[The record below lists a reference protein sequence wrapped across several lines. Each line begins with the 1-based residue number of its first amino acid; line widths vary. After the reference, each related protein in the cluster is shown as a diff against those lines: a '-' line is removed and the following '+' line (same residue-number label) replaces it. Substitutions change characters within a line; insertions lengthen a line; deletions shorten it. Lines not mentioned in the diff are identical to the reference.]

1 VRAAGLEGET
11 MTDFAAAR
19 HNMIEGQI
27 RTNKVTDPALLDALA
42 ALPREQFVPAERR
55 SAAYIDDDI
64 RIGADRY
71 MMEPMVLARLLQ
83 TAEPTRTDVAL
94 DVGCGTG
101 YATAV
106 LARLTATTIG
116 LESDASLARAA
127 GETLARLAIDNAI
140 VVEGKLADGFPKH
153 GPYDVILVNGAVTEF
168 PPALLD
174 RLAEG
179 GRLVGVRRPGNG
191 PGAAMLMLKR
201 HGAVAGRTLFEAA
214 TPYLAGFQPKP
225 RFVF

>member
-1 VRAAGLEGET
+1 
-11 MTDFAAAR
+11 MTDFAVAR

-27 RTNKVTDPALLDALA
+27 RTNKVTDPALLDAFA
-42 ALPREQFVPAERR
+42 ALPREQFVPVERR
-55 SAAYIDDDI
+55 SAAYVDEDLRLSDE
-64 RIGADRY
+64 RY

-83 TAEPTRTDVAL
+83 AAEPTRTDVAL
-94 DVGCGTG
+94 DVGCATG

-116 LESDASLARAA
+116 LETDAALARTAT
-127 GETLARLAIDNAI
+127 ETLARLSIDNAI
-140 VVEGKLADGFPKH
+140 VVEGKLADGYAKH

-168 PPALLD
+168 PPALLEQ
-174 RLAEG
+174 LAEG
-179 GRLVGVRRPGNG
+179 GRLVGVKRPGTG

-201 HGAVAGRTLFEAA
+201 HGTVAGRTLFEAA
-214 TPYLAGFQPKP
+214 TSYLAGFAPKP

>member
-1 VRAAGLEGET
+1 

-55 SAAYIDDDI
+55 SAAYVDEDV
-64 RIGADRY
+64 RIAGDRY

-83 TAEPTRTDVAL
+83 VAEPTRTDVAL

-106 LARLTATTIG
+106 LARLTATAIG
-116 LESDASLARAA
+116 LESDAGLARSAR
-127 GETLARLAIDNAI
+127 ETLGRLAIGNAV
-140 VVEGKLADGFPKH
+140 VVEGKLADGYAQR
-153 GPYDVILVNGAVTEF
+153 GPYDVILVNGGVTEF
-168 PPALLD
+168 PPALLEQ
-174 RLAEG
+174 LAEG
-179 GRLVGVRRPGNG
+179 GRLVGVRRPGSG
-191 PGAAMLMLKR
+191 PGTATLMLKR
-201 HGAVAGRTLFEAA
+201 HGAVAGRALFEAS
-214 TPYLAGFQPKP
+214 TPYLAGFAPKP

>member
-1 VRAAGLEGET
+1 

-19 HNMIEGQI
+19 HNMIESQI

-42 ALPREQFVPAERR
+42 SLPREQFVPVERR
-55 SAAYIDDDI
+55 TAAYIDEDL
-64 RIGADRY
+64 RLGGERY

-83 TAEPTRTDVAL
+83 AAEPTRTDVAL

-106 LARLTATTIG
+106 LARLAATAIG
-116 LESDASLARAA
+116 LESDSALARTAA
-127 GETLARLAIDNAI
+127 ETLARLAIDNAI
-140 VVEGKLADGFPKH
+140 VVEGKLADGYAKH
-153 GPYDVILVNGAVTEF
+153 GPYDVILVNGTVAEF

-174 RLAEG
+174 QLAEG
-179 GRLVGVRRPGNG
+179 GRLVGVRRPGSG
-191 PGAAMLMLKR
+191 PGAAVLMLKR

-214 TPYLAGFQPKP
+214 TPYLAGFAPKP

>member
-1 VRAAGLEGET
+1 

-42 ALPREQFVPAERR
+42 SLPREQFVPVERR
-55 SAAYIDDDI
+55 SAAYIDEDL
-64 RIGADRY
+64 RLAGERY

-83 TAEPTRTDVAL
+83 AAEPTRIDVAL

-106 LARLTATTIG
+106 LARLTATAIG
-116 LESDASLARAA
+116 LESDPALARTAT
-127 GETLARLAIDNAI
+127 EMLARLAIDNAI
-140 VVEGKLADGFPKH
+140 VVAGKLADGYAKH
-153 GPYDVILVNGAVTEF
+153 GPYDVILVNGAVAEF
-168 PPALLD
+168 PPALFD
-174 RLAEG
+174 QLAEG
-179 GRLVGVRRPGNG
+179 GRLVGVRRPGSG

-214 TPYLAGFQPKP
+214 IPYLAGFAPKP

>member
-1 VRAAGLEGET
+1 

-55 SAAYIDDDI
+55 SAAYVDEDL
-64 RIGADRY
+64 RLGGERY
-71 MMEPMVLARLLQ
+71 VMEPMVLARLLQ
-83 TAEPTRTDVAL
+83 AAEPTRTDVAL
-94 DVGCGTG
+94 DVGCATG

-106 LARLTATTIG
+106 LARLTATAIG
-116 LESDASLARAA
+116 LESDPALARTAT
-127 GETLARLAIDNAI
+127 ETLARLAIDNAI
-140 VVEGKLADGFPKH
+140 VVEGKLADGYAKH
-153 GPYDVILVNGAVTEF
+153 GPYDVILVDGAVAEF
-168 PPALLD
+168 PPALID
-174 RLAEG
+174 QLAEG
-179 GRLVGVRRPGNG
+179 GRLVGVKRPGTG

-201 HGAVAGRTLFEAA
+201 RGAVAGRTLFEAA
-214 TPYLAGFQPKP
+214 TPYLAGFAPKP

>member
-1 VRAAGLEGET
+1 

-27 RTNKVTDPALLDALA
+27 RTNKVTDPALLDAFA

-55 SAAYIDDDI
+55 SAAYVDEDLRLKDE
-64 RIGADRY
+64 RFL
-71 MMEPMVLARLLQ
+71 MEPMVLARLLQ

-94 DVGCGTG
+94 DVGCATG

-106 LARLTATTIG
+106 LARLTATAIG
-116 LESDASLARAA
+116 LENDAALVRTAA
-127 GETLARLAIDNAI
+127 ETLARLSIDNAI
-140 VVEGKLADGFPKH
+140 VVEGALDAGFSKH
-153 GPYDVILVNGAVTEF
+153 GPYDVILVGGAVAEF

-174 RLAEG
+174 QLAEG
-179 GRLVGVRRPGNG
+179 GRLVGVRRPPSG

-201 HGAVAGRTLFEAA
+201 HGVVAGRTLFEAA
-214 TPYLAGFQPKP
+214 TPYLAGFAPKP

>member
-1 VRAAGLEGET
+1 

-42 ALPREQFVPAERR
+42 ALPREQFVPAERKA
-55 SAAYIDDDI
+55 AAYIDDDI
-64 RIGADRY
+64 RLGGDRY

-83 TAEPTRTDVAL
+83 AAEPTRTEVAL

-101 YATAV
+101 YATAL
-106 LARLTATTIG
+106 LARLTATAIG
-116 LESDASLARAA
+116 LESDGALERTAR
-127 GETLARLAIDNAI
+127 ETLSRLAVDNAL
-140 VVEGKLADGFPKH
+140 VVEGKFAYGYPQR

-168 PPALLD
+168 PPALFD
-174 RLAEG
+174 QLAEG
-179 GRLVGVRRPGNG
+179 GRLVGVRRAGTG

>member
-1 VRAAGLEGET
+1 
-11 MTDFAAAR
+11 MSDFAAAR

-42 ALPREQFVPAERR
+42 ALPREQFVPVERR
-55 SAAYIDDDI
+55 SAAYIDDDV
-64 RIGADRY
+64 RLSGERY

-83 TAEPTRTDVAL
+83 AAEPTKTEVAL

-106 LARLTATTIG
+106 LARLAATAIG
-116 LESDASLARAA
+116 LESDANLARLA
-127 GETLARLAIDNAI
+127 GETLGHLAIDNAI
-140 VVEGKLADGFPKH
+140 VVEGKLADGYARH
-153 GPYDVILVNGAVTEF
+153 GPYDVILVNGAVAEF
-168 PPALLD
+168 PPALLEQ
-174 RLAEG
+174 LAEG
-179 GRLVGVRRPGNG
+179 GRLVGVRRPGSG

-214 TPYLAGFQPKP
+214 TPYLAGLAPKP
-225 RFVF
+225 RFEF

>member
-1 VRAAGLEGET
+1 

-64 RIGADRY
+64 RLAGDRY

-83 TAEPTRTDVAL
+83 AAEPTRTEVAL

-101 YATAV
+101 YATAL
-106 LARLTATTIG
+106 LARLTATAIG
-116 LESDASLARAA
+116 LESDGALERTAR
-127 GETLARLAIDNAI
+127 ETLSRLAVGNAL
-140 VVEGKLADGFPKH
+140 VVEGKFAYGYPQR

-168 PPALLD
+168 PPALFAQ
-174 RLAEG
+174 LAEG
-179 GRLVGVRRPGNG
+179 GRLVGVRRAGTG

>member
-1 VRAAGLEGET
+1 

-42 ALPREQFVPAERR
+42 SLPREQFVPVERR
-55 SAAYIDDDI
+55 SAAYIDEDV
-64 RIGADRY
+64 RLGGERY

-83 TAEPTRTDVAL
+83 AAEPTKTEVAL

-106 LARLTATTIG
+106 LARLTATAIG
-116 LESDASLARAA
+116 LESDAN
-127 GETLARLAIDNAI
+127 LARLATEMLGRLAVDNAI
-140 VVEGKLADGFPKH
+140 VVEGKLADGYAKH
-153 GPYDVILVNGAVTEF
+153 GPYDVILVNGAVAEF

-174 RLAEG
+174 QLAEG
-179 GRLVGVRRPGNG
+179 GRLVGVRRPGDG
-191 PGAAMLMLKR
+191 PGTAMLLLKR
-201 HGAVAGRTLFEAA
+201 HSTVAGRTLFEAA
-214 TPYLAGFQPKP
+214 TRFLAGFAPKP

>member
-1 VRAAGLEGET
+1 
-11 MTDFAAAR
+11 MTNFAAAR

-42 ALPREQFVPAERR
+42 SLPREQFVPVERR
-55 SAAYIDDDI
+55 SAAYVDEDL
-64 RIGADRY
+64 RLAGDRY

-83 TAEPTRTDVAL
+83 AAEPTRTDVAL
-94 DVGCGTG
+94 DVGCATG

-106 LARLTATTIG
+106 LARLTATAIG
-116 LESDASLARAA
+116 LEPDAAFARTAT
-127 GETLARLAIDNAI
+127 ETLARLSIDNAI
-140 VVEGKLADGFPKH
+140 VVEGKLADGYAKH
-153 GPYDVILVNGAVTEF
+153 GPYDVILVNGAVAEF

-174 RLAEG
+174 QLAEG

-191 PGAAMLMLKR
+191 PGGAMLMLKR

-214 TPYLAGFQPKP
+214 TPYLAGFAPKP

>member
-1 VRAAGLEGET
+1 
-11 MTDFAAAR
+11 MTNFAVAR

-42 ALPREQFVPAERR
+42 ALPREQFVPVERR
-55 SAAYIDDDI
+55 SAAYVDEDL
-64 RIGADRY
+64 RLSGDRY

-83 TAEPTRTDVAL
+83 SAEPTRTDVAL
-94 DVGCGTG
+94 DVGCASG

-106 LARLTATTIG
+106 LARVTATAIG
-116 LESDASLARAA
+116 LECDAALARTAT
-127 GETLARLAIDNAI
+127 ETLARLSIDNAI
-140 VVEGKLADGFPKH
+140 VVEGNLADGYAKH
-153 GPYDVILVNGAVTEF
+153 GPYDVILVNGTVAEF

-174 RLAEG
+174 QLAEG

-201 HGAVAGRTLFEAA
+201 RGAVAGRTLFEAA
-214 TPYLAGFQPKP
+214 TPYLAGFAPKP

>member
-1 VRAAGLEGET
+1 
-11 MTDFAAAR
+11 MSDFAAAR

-42 ALPREQFVPAERR
+42 ALPREQFVPVERR
-55 SAAYIDDDI
+55 SAAYIDNDV
-64 RIGADRY
+64 RLSGERY

-83 TAEPTRTDVAL
+83 AAEPTKTEVAL

-106 LARLTATTIG
+106 LARLAATAIG
-116 LESDASLARAA
+116 LESDANLARLA
-127 GETLARLAIDNAI
+127 GETLGRLAIDNAI
-140 VVEGKLADGFPKH
+140 VVEGKLADGYARH
-153 GPYDVILVNGAVTEF
+153 GPYDVILVNGAVAEF
-168 PPALLD
+168 PPALLEQ
-174 RLAEG
+174 LAEG
-179 GRLVGVRRPGNG
+179 GRLVGVRRPGSS

-214 TPYLAGFQPKP
+214 TPYLAGLAPKP
-225 RFVF
+225 RFEF

>member
-1 VRAAGLEGET
+1 

-42 ALPREQFVPAERR
+42 ALPREQFVPVERR
-55 SAAYIDDDI
+55 SAAYVDEDL
-64 RIGADRY
+64 RLSGDRF

-83 TAEPTRTDVAL
+83 EADPTRTEVAL

-106 LARLTATTIG
+106 LARLAATAIG
-116 LESDASLARAA
+116 LESDAALVRAA
-127 GETLARLAIDNAI
+127 TETLARLAIDNAI
-140 VVEGKLADGFPKH
+140 VVEGKLADGYAKH

-174 RLAEG
+174 QLAEG
-179 GRLVGVRRPGNG
+179 GRLVGVRRPGSG

-214 TPYLAGFQPKP
+214 TPYLSGFAPKP